1 MNVIATLEKELKD
14 RIWTPD
20 EIARYLYIRSGE
32 LFSYDPRY
40 YYADDDLKR
49 EILNRKINLENVTD
63 FRVVC
68 TSWASQVYV
77 PLAIELAKLPAKV
90 VSFSGHSYAEIPNIS
105 ADACRLN
112 DLARIKMRLN
122 TEGYIKPGDHSFNQT
137 TLVDID
143 RRIQYI
149 ENYYATYKINS
160 IAQTIR
166 SEFMRINNIVDSH
179 RLDQSKLYAYKIAK
193 LKTLLATFP
202 LVTSYDDIDFAIN
215 YLGRKLFTLDERT
228 SITTCELY
236 DERYEDWNFA
246 KIYCFNLSNRYVIY
260 YILSKKNGLYTFE
273 QADYQGIHN
282 LLNAY
287 PRGGDEIVLH

>member
-1 MNVIATLEKELKD
+1 
-14 RIWTPD
+14 
-20 EIARYLYIRSGE
+20 
-32 LFSYDPRY
+32 
-40 YYADDDLKR
+40 
-49 EILNRKINLENVTD
+49 
-63 FRVVC
+63 
-68 TSWASQVYV
+68 
-77 PLAIELAKLPAKV
+77 
-90 VSFSGHSYAEIPNIS
+90 
-105 ADACRLN
+105 
-112 DLARIKMRLN
+112 
-122 TEGYIKPGDHSFNQT
+122 
-137 TLVDID
+137 
-143 RRIQYI
+143 
-149 ENYYATYKINS
+149 
-160 IAQTIR
+160 
-166 SEFMRINNIVDSH
+166 MRINKIVDRH

-282 LLNAY
+282 LLDAY
-287 PRGGDEIVLH
+287 PRGGDEIALH